1 MTQEGPIF
9 SCAGNDNAGA
19 QSPIPLRG
27 TICENLRAAKRLGY
41 DALEIHARETIPE
54 NLEEILHCKRE
65 LGMEISALVTGR
77 LCTEGGKSLTSP
89 DAENRRTALDGM
101 RQYIRFAEALQ
112 TDLIIG
118 WLRGSCASGQGMADY
133 QQTLASMLLPL
144 EELAAKSGVRLLI
157 EAINRYEINTMRTAE
172 EILAFLDRFGL
183 QNTYVHL
190 DSFHMNIEEA
200 DPAQAIRA
208 CGARLGYYHAAD
220 NTRRYP
226 GCGSIDFDAQMR
238 ALAEIGYRGCI
249 SLECLPLP
257 SGEEAAQRGLAA
269 LRSSA
274 ARAGLI

>member
-1 MTQEGPIF
+1 
-9 SCAGNDNAGA
+9 
-19 QSPIPLRG
+19 
-27 TICENLRAAKRLGY
+27 
-41 DALEIHARETIPE
+41 
-54 NLEEILHCKRE
+54 
-65 LGMEISALVTGR
+65 
-77 LCTEGGKSLTSP
+77 
-89 DAENRRTALDGM
+89 M

-133 QQTLASMLLPL
+133 QQTLASVLLPL